1 MLDSTQPGW
10 AQCLQR
16 AAAPP
21 SHAHPLAQ
29 YLAHALQQ
37 GQPPAQA
44 HGPALLLE
52 AWLAGGIRHTTFA
65 RAQPAHWRASASS
78 NPAGVPSTGS
88 GCNNGQRANGTRKSP
103 VADLARRAHLSPSQ
117 FTARCRDELGLGA
130 IEWLRQQR
138 LAHARLLRASGM
150 PVAAV
155 ASATGYRSP
164 SALTAALRRDR
175 AGRAGRRK
183 PSDPKARLSAPATAA
198 TTIAARRC
206 SGAARRWSALQ
217 NAYSRR
223 MLPLPCKPIS
233 TPWAPSPCG
242 LLASLGV
249 SLTHIPPFLLTGI
262 TLIIGSVPAWPFV
275 LRDPSRWRIPM
286 RTLALGVYGLFAYHF
301 LLFIALRHA
310 PPVEANLVNYLWPL
324 FIVVL
329 APVVLPGVALRV
341 PHVVAALLGFGGAA
355 IAIVGGRELSGTL
368 AWGYIPAAAAA
379 FIWATYSLMTN
390 ASRPSPPPRLACSAS
405 FRRLVAAVPCAAGAQ
420 RGAAGAR
427 LGPTGRAGPGPLGGA
442 FYLWDKALK
451 LGDAR
456 HIGILSYIT
465 PLASTTLL
473 IVVSGRSFSW
483 SIGLATAMIISAAVM
498 GMRAR

>member
-1 MLDSTQPGW
+1 M
-10 AQCLQR
+10 
-16 AAAPP
+16 
-21 SHAHPLAQ
+21 
-29 YLAHALQQ
+29 
-37 GQPPAQA
+37 
-44 HGPALLLE
+44 
-52 AWLAGGIRHTTFA
+52 
-65 RAQPAHWRASASS
+65 
-78 NPAGVPSTGS
+78 
-88 GCNNGQRANGTRKSP
+88 
-103 VADLARRAHLSPSQ
+103 
-117 FTARCRDELGLGA
+117 
-130 IEWLRQQR
+130 
-138 LAHARLLRASGM
+138 
-150 PVAAV
+150 
-155 ASATGYRSP
+155 
-164 SALTAALRRDR
+164 
-175 AGRAGRRK
+175 
-183 PSDPKARLSAPATAA
+183 
-198 TTIAARRC
+198 
-206 SGAARRWSALQ
+206 Q

-223 MLPLPCKPIS
+223 MSSSPLQANLYALGAIAL
-233 TPWAPSPCG
+233 WAS
-242 LLASLGV
+242 LASLGV

-275 LRDPSRWRIPM
+275 LRDPSQWRIPM

-379 FIWATYSLMTN
+379 FIWATYSLMTKRVT
-390 ASRPSPPPRLACSAS
+390 AFPTTAIGLFGLVSGALSLLCHVLLEPSVALQARDWSLLA
-405 FRRLVAAVPCAAGAQ
+405 V
-420 RGAAGAR
+420 
-427 LGPTGRAGPGPLGGA
+427 LGLGPLGGA

-465 PLASTTLL
+465 PLASTALL

-483 SIGLATAMIISAAVM
+483 SIGLATAMIISAAVI
-498 GMRAR
+498 GMRVR